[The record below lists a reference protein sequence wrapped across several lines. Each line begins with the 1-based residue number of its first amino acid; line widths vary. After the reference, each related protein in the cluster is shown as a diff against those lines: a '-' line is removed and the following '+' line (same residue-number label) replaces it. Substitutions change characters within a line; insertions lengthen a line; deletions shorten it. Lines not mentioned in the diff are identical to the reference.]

1 MTHRT
6 RVKICGITR
15 VEDALVAARAG
26 VDSIGLNFHRPSARF
41 IELDRALEIRA
52 ALPPFVT
59 LTALFLDETEDWV
72 TEVIYRLR
80 PDCLQFHGREQPDFC
95 AAWQLPFIKAI
106 PMGSIGDPGAYAA
119 GFDTAQGFLLDSNAA
134 GRLGGSGDTFDWS
147 RIPASFDYPLL
158 LAGGVTPSN
167 VAEAIVRT
175 KPWGVDVAS
184 GVEIEKGIKSSEL
197 IEQFFREVRRGD
209 QQLDPDD

>member
-6 RVKICGITR
+6 RVKICGVTSVR
-15 VEDALVAARAG
+15 DALVVAHAG
-26 VDSIGLNFHRPSARF
+26 ADSIGLNFHRPSARF
-41 IELDRALEIRA
+41 LDIETALEIRA

-72 TEVIYRLR
+72 TEVVYRLK
-80 PDCLQFHGREQPDFC
+80 PDCLQFHGRETPAFC
-95 AAWQLPFIKAI
+95 KAWQLPFVKAI
-106 PMGSIGDPGAYAA
+106 PMASIDDPAVYAA
-119 GFDTAQGFLLDSNAA
+119 EFDAAQGFLLDSNAA

-167 VAEAIVRT
+167 VAEAIVRIR
-175 KPWGVDVAS
+175 PWGVDVAS
-184 GVEIEKGIKSSEL
+184 GVESEKGVKSSEL
-197 IEQFFREVRRGD
+197 IDQFFREVRRGD
-209 QQLDPDD
+209 QQLDNER